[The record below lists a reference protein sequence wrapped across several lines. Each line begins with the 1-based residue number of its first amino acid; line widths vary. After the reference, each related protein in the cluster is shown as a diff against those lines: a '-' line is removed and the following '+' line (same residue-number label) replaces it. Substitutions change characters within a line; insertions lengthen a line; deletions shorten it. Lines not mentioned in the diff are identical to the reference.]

1 MTLVV
6 TFSLQWTKSLPSS
19 CAMFYL
25 NLLERSFYR
34 THQNQLVLAS
44 LSH

>member
-6 TFSLQWTKSLPSS
+6 TFSLQWTKSLPNS
-19 CAMFYL
+19 CAMSYL